1 MDARVSDEGRP
12 GESRQEVCDRR
23 ADPDKLM
30 ARGKQGWFAHP
41 HAPATDVCPDK
52 YEKLL
57 KYFQELFCFKFSFI
71 KTIKP
76 GQQDSKCSERR
87 EFKKTTH
94 LLLTGSFVID
104 LGFITNPKNGRVKA
118 LSIGCLDRKY

>member
-1 MDARVSDEGRP
+1 MSGVRSPHPPSTGHSAAGSASSLGPEGRRF
-12 GESRQEVCDRR
+12 ESC
-23 ADPDKLM
+23 
-30 ARGKQGWFAHP
+30 
-41 HAPATDVCPDK
+41 CPDK

-104 LGFITNPKNGRVKA
+104 LGFITNPKNGRVKT
-118 LSIGCLDRKY
+118 LSIGCLDRTY

>member
-12 GESRQEVCDRR
+12 GESGREACDRR
-23 ADPDKLM
+23 ANPDKLM

-57 KYFQELFCFKFSFI
+57 KYFQELFCF
-71 KTIKP
+71 TA
-76 GQQDSKCSERR
+76 R
-87 EFKKTTH
+87 EPVRMPAGAQATTRYA
-94 LLLTGSFVID
+94 GV
-104 LGFITNPKNGRVKA
+104 
-118 LSIGCLDRKY
+118 